1 MRAADGHARRRV
13 SAPFRVLVFD
23 AAVVGSRSVTTI
35 AEDIVTEHQ
44 LVAELFES
52 VGPDAPAGVGTWTA
66 ADLAAHLFSQV
77 AGGGV
82 PVFLG
87 RSLIARGVRLTAVA
101 GSSTDRV
108 IAHYRRKGF
117 PRAVESLRSG
127 PPRLLLRDRVA
138 AVSLFEV
145 WMHHDDLRRANDLER
160 PSEPA
165 SLDQAL
171 EFALRYQRKL
181 LGSARV
187 DRSLPIGD
195 LLRWLAGRPS
205 PLPPHEPALRF

>member
-1 MRAADGHARRRV
+1 M
-13 SAPFRVLVFD
+13 P
-23 AAVVGSRSVTTI
+23 TI

-44 LVAELFES
+44 LIAEVLEA
-52 VGPDAPAGVGTWTA
+52 VGPDAPAGVGSWTA

-77 AGGGV
+77 AAGGV
-82 PVFLG
+82 AVFAG
-87 RSLIARGVRLTAVA
+87 RSLIARGVRLTAIA

-108 IAHYRRKGF
+108 ITHYRRKGF
-117 PRAVESLRSG
+117 SRAVESLRCG

-138 AVSLFEV
+138 PVSLFEV

-160 PSEPA
+160 PAEPA

-171 EFALRYQRKL
+171 EFALRYQRKV
-181 LGSARV
+181 LGSERV
-187 DRSLPIGD
+187 DRTRPNGD

-205 PLPPHEPALRF
+205 SLPPHEPALRF